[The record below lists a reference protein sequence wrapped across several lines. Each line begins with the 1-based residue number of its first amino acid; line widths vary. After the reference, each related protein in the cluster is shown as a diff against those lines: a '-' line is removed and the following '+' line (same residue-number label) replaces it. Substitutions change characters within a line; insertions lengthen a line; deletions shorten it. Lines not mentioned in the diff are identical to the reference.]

1 MAKLGDLIVR
11 IGADTRDLNKELGKV
26 RRSMRSMTSN
36 FKSLGQDL
44 TRSLTLPLAA
54 IGAASIK
61 SAADL
66 EKLETS
72 FISLTGGAE
81 QAADMMQQLNEFT
94 AKTPF
99 QIDAVANSARQL
111 IASGSDISEVNEQ
124 LQFLGDIAATSGVEI
139 NEIAAIFAKV
149 NAKGKVE
156 LENLNQLAE
165 RGIPIF
171 KALADAT
178 GLPAD
183 KLGAGRVAVE
193 QFNTVLKSFAQEG
206 GFAAGAMER
215 LSETAAGKFSTAL
228 DNLKIAGAALVESL
242 MPALKDAIDFVVR
255 LAQKFT
261 ALDDSTKKTIL
272 IVGGLAAAVGP
283 LVVGLS
289 SALQS
294 VQLLSRAF
302 TAIGGPIS
310 IAIAAT
316 AGAVLAFKAIDAAI
330 GKNKTSIEKYQASAK
345 AAEESA
351 ISQTAEVR
359 YLVDAYKDETKTLEE
374 REDILNRLK
383 EIDAKH
389 FSNLNAENTS
399 YIDLKKNLEAYTSSL
414 RKSFIEK
421 ALAEEGSFLFQ
432 TLAADELAIQKKQEI
447 LQQARDIE
455 AEAGNITREATK
467 KNRQQ
472 IEQELQALERARDNT
487 IASIEE
493 FEARQLALI
502 EKYTQEANAAKAAAE
517 STKVKTD
524 ATVESTEAT
533 KEATKAQA
541 KNLETL
547 AGLPPALI
555 ATAEATK
562 ELQKSSTTVA
572 DSFTEW
578 INPTIVK
585 FEEFSNSVHTSIKSA
600 VTAMIS
606 GAAKMAGSG
615 RGMEGVLNGLL
626 SGLAGMA
633 ISLGELAIG
642 YGLAI
647 EGIRKALTSLN
658 PAAAVVAGIAL
669 ISLGGA
675 LQGAINQRMEDA
687 GMPALAN
694 GGLAYGPTT
703 AIVGDNR
710 NARID
715 PEVIAPLSKLQDIM
729 GGNSIQVYG
738 RISGDDI
745 LLSNTRAARD
755 RNRYA

>member
-44 TRSLTLPLAA
+44 TRSVSLPLLA
-54 IGAASIK
+54 IGGAALK
-61 SAADL
+61 GAADL

-72 FISLTGGAE
+72 FVSLTGGAE
-81 QAADMMQQLNEFT
+81 QAADMMQQLNDFT

-171 KALADAT
+171 AALAEAT

-183 KLGAGRVAVE
+183 KLGAGRVTVE
-193 QFNTVLKSFAQEG
+193 EFNTVLKSFAEEG

-228 DNLKIAGAALVESL
+228 DNLKIAGAELTESL
-242 MPALKDAIDFVVR
+242 MPALKGAIDFVTR
-255 LAQKFT
+255 LAQKIAGLSDT
-261 ALDDSTKKTIL
+261 TKKWIL
-272 IVGGLAAAVGP
+272 ILGGVAATIGPLLIVIPQMVSAISLIGPPVLAAASAFGTMAAAWALTPFGAVTIA
-283 LVVGLS
+283 LTGL
-289 SALQS
+289 AG
-294 VQLLSRAF
+294 A
-302 TAIGGPIS
+302 
-310 IAIAAT
+310 IAIFGNNTKDARKEADD
-316 AGAVLAFKAIDAAI
+316 FIDTLV
-330 GKNKTSIEKYQASAK
+330 NLDTQ
-345 AAEESA
+345 SA
-351 ISQTAEVR
+351 INATNEKIR
-359 YLVDAYKDETKTLEE
+359 LLE
-374 REDILNRLK
+374 
-383 EIDAKH
+383 
-389 FSNLNAENTS
+389 
-399 YIDLKKNLEAYTSSL
+399 
-414 RKSFIEK
+414 
-421 ALAEEGSFLFQ
+421 
-432 TLAADELAIQKKQEI
+432 
-447 LQQARDIE
+447 
-455 AEAGNITREATK
+455 
-467 KNRQQ
+467 
-472 IEQELQALERARDNT
+472 IEQTQLQIAQRA
-487 IASIEE
+487 E
-493 FEARQLALI
+493 Q
-502 EKYTQEANAAKAAAE
+502 ANAAVGSLGDKFDRGIASGNMQKYAE
-517 STKVKTD
+517 
-524 ATVESTEAT
+524 
-533 KEATKAQA
+533 QA
-541 KNLETL
+541 KNIGDQIGFLKDKLVELETPQDNYSSNVATTTTETQKATNAIGEYL
-547 AGLPPALI
+547 EKVESLPPALI

-562 ELQKSSTTVA
+562 TLQDNSTSIA
-572 DSFTEW
+572 DNFTEW
-578 INPTIVK
+578 INPTIVM
-585 FEEFSNSVHTSIKSA
+585 FEEFANSVHSAMKSA
-600 VTAMIS
+600 VTSMIS

-615 RGMEGVLNGLL
+615 QGMEGVINSLL
-626 SGLAGMA
+626 GGLANMA

-647 EGIRKALTSLN
+647 EGIKKALKSLN
-658 PAAAVVAGIAL
+658 PGAAVVAGIAL
-669 ISLGGA
+669 IALGGA
-675 LQGAINQRMEDA
+675 LQGAVNSRVEEA
-687 GMPALAN
+687 GLPALAN